1 MEGMK
6 DLANLDFLPFET
18 NTIIGITNNLT
29 LAHYGKE
36 S

>member
-18 NTIIGITNNLT
+18 DTIIGLLILT
-29 LAHYGKE
+29 LTL
-36 S
+36 